1 MTFEYSNNIT
11 CTKEEAWKL
20 ITEIERRP
28 DWIHFMD
35 KCVWLEKKPDIIG
48 STYNEVE
55 VFLGFSLNVKYK
67 VTEYIEFEKMTSKC
81 DMYPFHQK
89 VEVTM
94 KENKNGTIFTKL
106 LIDAEIGVLGLIPK
120 FIIKNRV
127 DALVQPLVDKFFEI
141 LETESVLQKSK

>member
-1 MTFEYSNNIT
+1 MTFEYSNNIK

-20 ITEIERRP
+20 VTEIERRP

-35 KCVWLEKKPDIIG
+35 KCAWVDKKPGMIG
-48 STYNEVE
+48 STYVEEE
-55 VFLGFSLNVKYK
+55 VFLGFHLDVKYT
-67 VTEYIEFEKMTSKC
+67 VVEYKEFEKMTSKC

-94 KENKNGTIFTKL
+94 KENKDGTVYAKL
-106 LIDAEIGVLGLIPK
+106 VIDAQIGVLGLIPK

-127 DALVQPLVDKFFEI
+127 DALVQPLVDKFFDI
-141 LETESVLQKSK
+141 LESESSLK

>member
-1 MTFEYSNNIT
+1 MTFEYSNNIK

-35 KCVWLEKKPDIIG
+35 KCNWLDKKPNMVG
-48 STYNEVE
+48 STYNEEE
-55 VFLGFSLNVKYK
+55 VFLGFHLNVKYTVIAYK
-67 VTEYIEFEKMTSKC
+67 EFEKMTSKC

-89 VEVTM
+89 VEVSM
-94 KENKNGTIFTKL
+94 RENNNGTVFTKL
-106 LIDAEIGVLGLIPK
+106 LIEADLGVLGLIPK

-127 DALVQPLVDKFFEI
+127 DALVQPLVDKFFDI
-141 LETESVLQKSK
+141 LESESSLK

>member
-1 MTFEYSNNIT
+1 MTFEYSNNIK

-35 KCVWLEKKPDIIG
+35 NCSWLDKKPEIIG
-48 STYNEVE
+48 STYNEEE
-55 VFLGFSLNVKYK
+55 VFLGFHLNVKYT
-67 VTEYIEFEKMTSKC
+67 VTEYKEFEKMTSKC

-89 VEVTM
+89 VEVSM
-94 KENKNGTIFTKL
+94 RENKNGTVFTKL
-106 LIDAEIGVLGLIPK
+106 VIDAQIGVLGLIPK

-127 DALVQPLVDKFFEI
+127 DALVQPLVDKFFDI
-141 LETESVLQKSK
+141 LESESSLKQ

>member
-1 MTFEYSNNIT
+1 MTFEYSNNIR
-11 CTKEEAWKL
+11 CTKVEAWKL

-28 DWIHFMD
+28 EWIHFMD
-35 KCVWLEKKPDIIG
+35 KCSWLDKKPGLIG
-48 STYNEVE
+48 STYNEQE
-55 VFLGFSLNVKYK
+55 LFLGFHLNVKYI
-67 VTEYIEFEKMTSKC
+67 VTDYIEYEKMTSKC

-94 KENKNGTIFTKL
+94 KENNNGTVFTKL
-106 LIDAEIGVLGLIPK
+106 LIDADLGVLGLLPK

-141 LETESVLQKSK
+141 LESESSLNNK